1 MVSSHPAPRDSDSKI
16 CLPSSA
22 GDDKLL
28 AAPLPIQQNPTR
40 SDCATLPHK
49 VLDIVLMFAYY
60 PRMGSIHLVIPQKEE
75 PPALHERAMDNLKY
89 IRETMERASAFTGIS
104 GWGQVVI
111 GITALIASLI
121 SAPQKTFKGW
131 LAVWVAEAVIA
142 LLIAGWSMDRKA
154 RAAKMPLLSGPGRK
168 VAFSLSPPI
177 FAGGI
182 LSVVLYRAGLTNAIP
197 GLWLLLYG
205 TGVVTGGMFSVSAVP
220 IMGLC
225 FMALGAA
232 AFLAPAGLANW
243 FMAAGFGGLHIVFGV
258 IIARR
263 YGG

>member
-1 MVSSHPAPRDSDSKI
+1 MTIIPP
-16 CLPSSA
+16 
-22 GDDKLL
+22 
-28 AAPLPIQQNPTR
+28 
-40 SDCATLPHK
+40 
-49 VLDIVLMFAYY
+49 
-60 PRMGSIHLVIPQKEE
+60 MGSIHLVIPEKEE

-89 IRETMERASAFTGIS
+89 IRETMERATAFTGIS
-104 GWGQVVI
+104 GWGQVAI
-111 GITALIASLI
+111 GFTAIASASI
-121 SAPQKTFKGW
+121 SAQQKTLKAW
-131 LAVWVAEAVIA
+131 LAVWMAEAVIA
-142 LLIAGWSMDRKA
+142 LLIAGWSIDRKA

-177 FAGGI
+177 FAGAI
-182 LSVVLYRAGLTNAIP
+182 VTVVLYRAGLTNAIP

-205 TGVVTGGMFSVSAVP
+205 TGVVTGGMFSVSVVP

-232 AFLAPAGLANW
+232 AFFAPAEYANW
-243 FMAAGFGGLHIVFGV
+243 LMAAGFGGLHIVFGV

>member
-1 MVSSHPAPRDSDSKI
+1 MP
-16 CLPSSA
+16 
-22 GDDKLL
+22 
-28 AAPLPIQQNPTR
+28 N
-40 SDCATLPHK
+40 
-49 VLDIVLMFAYY
+49 
-60 PRMGSIHLVIPQKEE
+60 MGSIHLVIPENEE

-89 IRETMERASAFTGIS
+89 IRETMERATAFTGIS
-104 GWGQVVI
+104 GWGQVAI
-111 GITALIASLI
+111 GFTAIASASI
-121 SAPQKTFKGW
+121 SAQQKTFKAW
-131 LAVWVAEAVIA
+131 LAVWMAEAVIA
-142 LLIAGWSMDRKA
+142 LLIAGWSIDRKA

-177 FAGGI
+177 FAGAI
-182 LSVVLYRAGLTNAIP
+182 VTVVLYRAGLTNAIP

-205 TGVVTGGMFSVSAVP
+205 TGVVTGGMFSVSVVP

-232 AFLAPAGLANW
+232 AFFAPAEYANW
-243 FMAAGFGGLHIVFGV
+243 LMAAGFGGLHIVFGV

>member
-1 MVSSHPAPRDSDSKI
+1 
-16 CLPSSA
+16 
-22 GDDKLL
+22 
-28 AAPLPIQQNPTR
+28 
-40 SDCATLPHK
+40 
-49 VLDIVLMFAYY
+49 
-60 PRMGSIHLVIPQKEE
+60 MGSIHLVIPQREE

-89 IRETMERASAFTGIS
+89 IRETMERATAFTAIS
-104 GWGQVVI
+104 GWGLVAI
-111 GITALIASLI
+111 GVTALAATLL
-121 SAPQKTFKGW
+121 SAQQKAFKGW
-131 LAVWVAEAVIA
+131 LTVWVAEAVIA

-177 FAGGI
+177 FAGAI
-182 LSVVLYRAGLTNAIP
+182 VTVVLYRAGLTNAIP

-205 TGVVTGGMFSVSAVP
+205 TGVITGGMFSVSAVP
-220 IMGLC
+220 FMGLC

-232 AFLAPAGLANW
+232 AFLVPAVLANW